1 MAAAIELD
9 AIDWAILEQLQ
20 KDATIPNKQLA
31 EQVGVA
37 PSTCLLR
44 VRRLRERGVITGI
57 HAHVS
62 STAIGLAM
70 NAILSVQVRPHTREV
85 FNRFVDF
92 AIALPETRSLYH
104 VSGAEDFLI
113 HVAVGNAE
121 HLQQLVLDVMSQ
133 RSEVTRVQSS
143 IVYEQTEFHAL
154 RSPDSRQR
162 RPPLIAPRLHARP
175 ATARQDTTPG

>member
-62 STAIGLAM
+62 STAF
-70 NAILSVQVRPHTREV
+70 RRRE
-85 FNRFVDF
+85 
-92 AIALPETRSLYH
+92 AP
-104 VSGAEDFLI
+104 
-113 HVAVGNAE
+113 
-121 HLQQLVLDVMSQ
+121 
-133 RSEVTRVQSS
+133 SS
-143 IVYEQTEFHAL
+143 CH
-154 RSPDSRQR
+154 R
-162 RPPLIAPRLHARP
+162 
-175 ATARQDTTPG
+175 

>member
-1 MAAAIELD
+1 MGATIGLD

-20 KDATIPNKQLA
+20 QDATIPNKKLAAQL
-31 EQVGVA
+31 GIA

-70 NAILSVQVRPHTREV
+70 NAILAVQVRPHVREV
-85 FNRFVDF
+85 FTRFVDF
-92 AIALPETRSLYH
+92 AVALRETRALYH
-104 VSGAEDFLI
+104 ISGAEDFLI
-113 HVAVGNAE
+113 HVVVSDAE

-133 RSEVTRVQSS
+133 RAEVARVHSS
-143 IVYEQTEFHAL
+143 VVYEQTEFHTL
-154 RSPDSRQR
+154 HSPDSRQR
-162 RPPLIAPRLHARP
+162 RPPLIAPRLRAHAAKR
-175 ATARQDTTPG
+175 